1 MGAAALPA
9 RHSMPPAVAS
19 PRRARRLVRI
29 LDLLAARRSVSIMEL
44 CHQLGVSQATL
55 RRDMSDLEDRGLV
68 TRTRGG
74 ARAVACAEIPIGLRD
89 TRFPSAKRA
98 IASRAAELLPSGR
111 HLAVA
116 IGGGSTAADVARQL
130 ASRRH
135 LTIVTNA
142 LTTAIEVA
150 SRPNLQVIMTG
161 GVIRSSSLELV
172 GALADNALN
181 GINVNVAI
189 LGADGVSADH
199 GVTTHD
205 HIEARTNHA
214 MATHAQ
220 RLMVVADGS
229 KIGRVTLAKVA
240 DATAIDDLVTDPS
253 ADPGELARLAARGA
267 QIHLVEVGSTAPAGA
282 RPMWPVKEQDD
293 PDDRNH

>member
-1 MGAAALPA
+1 MGAAALPV
-9 RHSMPPAVAS
+9 RRSVPPAAAS
-19 PRRARRLVRI
+19 SRRAQRLVRI
-29 LDLLAARRSVSIMEL
+29 LDLLAARRSLSVADL
-44 CHQLGVSQATL
+44 CRQLGVSQATL
-55 RRDMSDLEDRGLV
+55 RRDMSDLEDQGLLA
-68 TRTRGG
+68 RTRGG
-74 ARAVACAEIPIGLRD
+74 ARAVACAEIPVGLRD

-130 ASRRH
+130 GSRRH

-142 LTTAIEVA
+142 LSTAIEVA

-161 GVIRSSSLELV
+161 GVVRASSLELV
-172 GALADNALN
+172 GALADSALN

-189 LGADGVSADH
+189 LGADGVTADH

-240 DATAIDDLVTDPS
+240 DASAIHDLVTDPS
-253 ADPGELARLAARGA
+253 ADPGELARLAAGGTN
-267 QIHLVEVGSTAPAGA
+267 IHVVQVGNTAATKS
-282 RPMWPVKEQDD
+282 RPVWPVTEQ
-293 PDDRNH
+293 PDDHCR